1 MNPQNTPKYINKLDY
16 AHVIPDIRN
25 WPIYK
30 LSEQRDDF
38 VNEVVKTTVE
48 NLEREHT
55 NKLDDVIARTIYLE
69 RMRTRENPWKVDPP
83 KEDAYWSRL
92 RSKLVRT
99 ALDNDDPTTANTAAS
114 AITEE
119 IVRRYANEIVGTFD
133 VAAFKFARA
142 FLTNFFNWLLN
153 AAVKRRPTD
162 IIDGRD
168 TLTDSF
174 KINGQI
180 EDIRT
185 LATKGTIIVIPT
197 HFSNLDSILLG
208 WAIDSLGLP
217 ALIYG
222 AGLNLFN
229 TGILAFFM
237 SRLGAYKLDRRKK
250 NTIYLETI
258 KTYSMLAIKR
268 GTHSLFF
275 PGGTR
280 ARNGAIESK
289 FKLGLLGTVTEA
301 QRALYQEGSDRKI
314 FIVPLVIGYNFVL
327 EAQSL
332 IGDYLKTTGEERYI
346 AERSKFSYWQII
358 KFFWKLFSA
367 SSEVQL
373 SFGKPL
379 DVLGN
384 FVDTDGNSYDK
395 QGNRIE
401 VKEYFM
407 SEGRVTENPQ
417 RETQYTQIL
426 ADTILTRLRCENIV
440 LSSHLVTFVAFN
452 ILKAKNPTLDLYALL
467 RLPPEDRMIP
477 LPTFV
482 RACDAVKQILFD
494 LQGNDKIKLSEMV
507 QQNTLS
513 MIKKGISQLG
523 IYHAERTLYFE
534 TDSLI
539 STDDMNLLYYY
550 HNRLTGY
557 DLTRRVKWAD
567 LL

>member
-314 FIVPLVIGYNFVL
+314 FIVPPCYWIQFCAG
-327 EAQSL
+327 
-332 IGDYLKTTGEERYI
+332 G
-346 AERSKFSYWQII
+346 SK
-358 KFFWKLFSA
+358 
-367 SSEVQL
+367 
-373 SFGKPL
+373 
-379 DVLGN
+379 
-384 FVDTDGNSYDK
+384 
-395 QGNRIE
+395 
-401 VKEYFM
+401 
-407 SEGRVTENPQ
+407 
-417 RETQYTQIL
+417 
-426 ADTILTRLRCENIV
+426 
-440 LSSHLVTFVAFN
+440 SHW
-452 ILKAKNPTLDLYALL
+452 
-467 RLPPEDRMIP
+467 RLP
-477 LPTFV
+477 
-482 RACDAVKQILFD
+482 
-494 LQGNDKIKLSEMV
+494 
-507 QQNTLS
+507 
-513 MIKKGISQLG
+513 
-523 IYHAERTLYFE
+523 
-534 TDSLI
+534 
-539 STDDMNLLYYY
+539 
-550 HNRLTGY
+550 
-557 DLTRRVKWAD
+557 
-567 LL
+567 